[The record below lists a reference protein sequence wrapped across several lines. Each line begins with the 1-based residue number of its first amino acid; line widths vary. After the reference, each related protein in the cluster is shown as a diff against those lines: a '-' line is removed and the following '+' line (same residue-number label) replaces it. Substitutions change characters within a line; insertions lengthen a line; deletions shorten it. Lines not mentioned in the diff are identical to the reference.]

1 MDWMIPCQKAATL
14 LVAREDR
21 PLALGERGALRFH
34 LLICKACTRFEYQML
49 TMRQAMDGWR
59 NYTEQSLGDGEAD
72 AAAGQVTTGTP
83 PQAGSPSPSGTAKKA
98 AQKK

>member
-34 LLICKACTRFEYQML
+34 LLICKACTRFEHQML

-59 NYTEQSLGDGEAD
+59 NYTEQSLGEDDDAGPDTAATRHATAD
-72 AAAGQVTTGTP
+72 
-83 PQAGSPSPSGTAKKA
+83 TATATKVPKA
-98 AQKK
+98 PGGGV

>member
-34 LLICKACTRFEYQML
+34 LLICKACTRFEHQML

-59 NYTEQSLGDGEAD
+59 NYTEQSLGEDDDAGPDTAATRHATAD
-72 AAAGQVTTGTP
+72 
-83 PQAGSPSPSGTAKKA
+83 TATKVPKA
-98 AQKK
+98 PGGGV

>member
-34 LLICKACTRFEYQML
+34 LLICKACTRFEHQML
-49 TMRQAMDGWR
+49 TMRQAMDSWR
-59 NYTEQSLGDGEAD
+59 NYTEHSLGDGDAD
-72 AAAGQVTTGTP
+72 TT
-83 PQAGSPSPSGTAKKA
+83 ADSPTKVPKA
-98 AQKK
+98 PGGRG